1 MELVSTVNDTW
12 KYFAA
17 GSFVGFTLLLLLAY
31 QTQPYTSLLATQNTV
46 VEFASLSEAAAIK
59 PLEHFNITVI
69 SEKLNTTSFDQD
81 VDEKKNTTTSVDDN
95 LMNTTS
101 VDEDDEKP
109 ANKKNCNMFE
119 GRWVYMP
126 EEDPS
131 YDSTKCPFMEEKMSC
146 QKNGRPDSEYEK
158 WRWEANDCDIPL
170 FNGVDMLERLRNK
183 RVIMAG
189 DSLNRNMWMSLACL
203 LYSSI
208 PSSSVEVSAES
219 PVYKV
224 LKAKDYNC
232 TVEFYWSPF
241 LVEFVEKHASGRKV
255 LVLDKLSPNSVQ
267 WKGADVMVFNSGH
280 WWLHGGKMRSWDL
293 FEYEGKL
300 VEEMPIELAYER
312 AMTAWSTWINKNVY
326 VDPNKTTIFFR
337 GLSAVHQTSA
347 DWCYNITQPIDEE
360 SIKSSPQRSDVLVN
374 VIKNVIQGMSNII
387 QVKYLNIT
395 KLSQYR
401 IDAHPSIYRSSQ
413 WQLMIKKF
421 ENSLTGY
428 ADCSH
433 WCLPGLP
440 DTWNR
445 LLYAFL
451 FYNTFGDMST

>member
-109 ANKKNCNMFE
+109 GNKKNCNMFE

-170 FNGVDMLERLRNK
+170 
-183 RVIMAG
+183 
-189 DSLNRNMWMSLACL
+189 
-203 LYSSI
+203 
-208 PSSSVEVSAES
+208 
-219 PVYKV
+219 
-224 LKAKDYNC
+224 
-232 TVEFYWSPF
+232 
-241 LVEFVEKHASGRKV
+241 
-255 LVLDKLSPNSVQ
+255 
-267 WKGADVMVFNSGH
+267 
-280 WWLHGGKMRSWDL
+280 
-293 FEYEGKL
+293 
-300 VEEMPIELAYER
+300 
-312 AMTAWSTWINKNVY
+312 
-326 VDPNKTTIFFR
+326 
-337 GLSAVHQTSA
+337 
-347 DWCYNITQPIDEE
+347 
-360 SIKSSPQRSDVLVN
+360 
-374 VIKNVIQGMSNII
+374 
-387 QVKYLNIT
+387 
-395 KLSQYR
+395 
-401 IDAHPSIYRSSQ
+401 
-413 WQLMIKKF
+413 
-421 ENSLTGY
+421 
-428 ADCSH
+428 
-433 WCLPGLP
+433 
-440 DTWNR
+440 
-445 LLYAFL
+445 
-451 FYNTFGDMST
+451 